1 MPLILIYYLFNFGA
15 KDTIDPIPGII
26 LNMHPY
32 IPDLLGTPQS
42 LAIFPLPE
50 CIPQVINKCIK
61 D

>member
-1 MPLILIYYLFNFGA
+1 M
-15 KDTIDPIPGII
+15 DPIPGII

-50 CIPQVINKCIK
+50 CIPQVINKGIK